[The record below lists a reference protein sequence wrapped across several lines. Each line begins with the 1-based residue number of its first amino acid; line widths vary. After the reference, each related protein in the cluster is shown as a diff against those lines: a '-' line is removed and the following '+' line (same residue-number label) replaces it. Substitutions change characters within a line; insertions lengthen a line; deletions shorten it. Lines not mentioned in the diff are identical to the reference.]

1 MNCLDFR
8 RVVLVNPRQPDEAAR
23 QHALECAGCR
33 EFLERQREMD
43 AELFA
48 ALQVPPPDGLADRI
62 LVARGLR
69 PAHRGRMWA
78 IAATV
83 VLAAGA
89 TMVGRTLLGG
99 DPLGREAIEHVAE
112 EPQSFTITHAV
123 SNEILPV
130 LLADQGMKAAQALG
144 KVTYARFCPVDGRIA
159 RHLVVRT
166 AEGAVTL
173 LLMPED
179 PGGRGR
185 AVTSR
190 DGMTAITMPAARGSI
205 AIVASTLDQA
215 LAFERSLRAS

>member
-8 RVVLVNPRQPDEAAR
+8 RAILVNPRQPDEGAR
-23 QHALECAGCR
+23 LHALECATCR

-69 PAHRGRMWA
+69 PARRGRLWA

-83 VLAAGA
+83 LLASGIAFL
-89 TMVGRTLLGG
+89 GRGLWDS
-99 DPLGREAIEHVAE
+99 DPVGREAIAHVAA
-112 EPQSFTITHAV
+112 EPQSFTTTQAV
-123 SNEILPV
+123 GNEVLAL
-130 LLADQGMKAAQALG
+130 LLADQGMKALRALG
-144 KVTYARFCPVDGRIA
+144 QVTYSQLCPLDGRVA

-173 LLMPED
+173 LLMPD
-179 PGGRGR
+179 APAGRSR
-185 AVTSR
+185 AVTQR
-190 DGMTAITMPAARGSI
+190 DGMAAITMPAARGSI
-205 AIVASTLDQA
+205 AIVAATLSQA
-215 LAFERSLRAS
+215 LAVEKSLRAS